1 MKYNFNLFFLIQ
13 TFINTPVPQILFKIS
28 IKTIFI
34 LPDKKSLIL
43 VEGLLNIYQLKNIP
57 QKWCWQ
63 LWYCRWETKEC
74 VVPHSRH
81 PLGLRCLLVSQALK
95 FTKKLISWTLS
106 VLSLLFVEHQF
117 LWFCVDTKKTQNQMF
132 IEFRTMDI
140 IWTGRVII

>member
-13 TFINTPVPQILFKIS
+13 TFINTLVPQILFKIS

-43 VEGLLNIYQLKNIP
+43 VEGLLNIYQIKNIP

-95 FTKKLISWTLS
+95 FTKKINFLNTIRPLFIICWAPIFV
-106 VLSLLFVEHQF
+106 VLCWLKKPKIKCSLNSEQ
-117 LWFCVDTKKTQNQMF
+117 WK
-132 IEFRTMDI
+132 
-140 IWTGRVII
+140 

>member
-28 IKTIFI
+28 IKTIFF
-34 LPDKKSLIL
+34 LPNKKSLIL
-43 VEGLLNIYQLKNIP
+43 VEGLLNIYQLKNIL

-95 FTKKLISWTLS
+95 FTKKQISWTLA
-106 VLSLLFVEHQF
+106 VLFFNYLLSTNFCGFV
-117 LWFCVDTKKTQNQMF
+117 LIKKTQNQML
-132 IEFRTMDI
+132 IEFRTMKI